1 MEVCLIYNSTL
12 FSGVQH
18 NNSVFLQIAL
28 HYKLPKDND
37 YSSLCYTICPCCL
50 SLSYFL
56 KYIHT
61 HPFLLSIS
69 VNCPFP
75 GSIVTPLTTPNGVT
89 LSLSLCF
96 VGVQL
101 VSYVLFFVTP
111 WTEAC
116 HAFLSFTISQSLLKL
131 MSIESVRPSKHLI
144 LCPPLLLLPSIFP
157 SIGLFSRC
165 WVSLSLSIY
174 IIYSTSY
181 ISRVLSDLHV

>member
-28 HYKLPKDND
+28 HYKLPKGND

-61 HPFLLSIS
+61 HPFLLSTS

-75 GSIVTPLTTPNGVT
+75 GSIVTPLTTPSGVT
-89 LSLSLCF
+89 LSLSLFCHCS
-96 VGVQL
+96 VGQL
-101 VSYVLFFVTP
+101 CP
-111 WTEAC
+111 
-116 HAFLSFTISQSLLKL
+116 
-131 MSIESVRPSKHLI
+131 I
-144 LCPPLLLLPSIFP
+144 LCDSMDWSIPGFPVLHHLPEFAQTYVHWIGEAIQTSHPLSSPSPPAFNLSQHQA
-157 SIGLFSRC
+157 LF
-165 WVSLSLSIY
+165 
-174 IIYSTSY
+174 
-181 ISRVLSDLHV
+181 

>member
-28 HYKLPKDND
+28 HYKLPKGND

-61 HPFLLSIS
+61 HPFLLSNS

-75 GSIVTPLTTPNGVT
+75 GSIVTPLTTPSGVT
-89 LSLSLCF
+89 LSLSLSPLSLFSWSVMSYSLRLHGLKHTKLPCPSPSP
-96 VGVQL
+96 GVC
-101 VSYVLFFVTP
+101 SN
-111 WTEAC
+111 
-116 HAFLSFTISQSLLKL
+116 
-131 MSIESVRPSKHLI
+131 
-144 LCPPLLLLPSIFP
+144 LCPSN
-157 SIGLFSRC
+157 R
-165 WVSLSLSIY
+165 
-174 IIYSTSY
+174 
-181 ISRVLSDLHV
+181 